1 MVDLIILVCLIIK
14 EIAHCSL
21 FLQCNCWSP
30 TYKAVLTYLNPHV
43 VMVHGAWCL
52 WMIIPVYHPLQC
64 CFKLNI
70 NGMSLWEW

>member
-43 VMVHGAWCL
+43 VMVHGAWCMVL
-52 WMIIPVYHPLQC
+52 VDDHT
-64 CFKLNI
+64 
-70 NGMSLWEW
+70 SLSPTILVHYM